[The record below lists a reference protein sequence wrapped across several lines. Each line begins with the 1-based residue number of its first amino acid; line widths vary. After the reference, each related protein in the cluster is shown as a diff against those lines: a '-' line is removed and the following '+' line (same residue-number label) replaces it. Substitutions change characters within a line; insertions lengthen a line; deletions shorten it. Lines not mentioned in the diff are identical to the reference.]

1 MAGEIIWWIVSF
13 GCAILFYAIGAYAQ
27 KLEKPMWFWSGTEV
41 KAEQITDIK
50 RYNKENGVMWKLYS
64 LWYLAAGLA
73 EIWNTV
79 IALIILILGCS
90 VGIVILVH
98 SYLKIYRKYTVQ

>member
-98 SYLKIYRKYTVQ
+98 SYLKIYRKYAVQ

>member
-1 MAGEIIWWIVSF
+1 MAGKIIWWIVSF

-50 RYNKENGVMWKLYS
+50 QYNKENGVMWKLYS
-64 LWYLAAGLA
+64 LWYAAAGLA
-73 EIWNTV
+73 EIWNTIV
-79 IALIILILGCS
+79 ALIILVLSCT
-90 VGIVILVH
+90 VGIVILVR

>member
-1 MAGEIIWWIVSF
+1 MAGKIIWWIVSF

-27 KLEKPMWFWSGTEV
+27 KLEKPMWFWSGSEV

-50 RYNKENGVMWKLYS
+50 QYNKENGVMWKLYS
-64 LWYLAAGLA
+64 LWYAAAGLA
-73 EIWNTV
+73 EIWNTIV
-79 IALIILILGCS
+79 ALIILVLSCT
-90 VGIVILVH
+90 VGIVILVR

>member
-1 MAGEIIWWIVSF
+1 MAGKIIWWVVSF

-50 RYNKENGVMWKLYS
+50 QYNKENGVMWKLYS
-64 LWYLAAGLA
+64 LWYAAAGLA
-73 EIWNTV
+73 EIWNTIV
-79 IALIILILGCS
+79 ALIILVLSCT
-90 VGIVILVH
+90 VGIVILVR

>member
-1 MAGEIIWWIVSF
+1 MAGKIIWWVVSF

-27 KLEKPMWFWSGTEV
+27 KLEKPMWFWSGSEV

-50 RYNKENGVMWKLYS
+50 QYNKENGVMWKLYS
-64 LWYLAAGLA
+64 LWYAAAGLA
-73 EIWNTV
+73 EIWNTIV
-79 IALIILILGCS
+79 ALIILVLSCT
-90 VGIVILVH
+90 VGIVILVR

>member
-1 MAGEIIWWIVSF
+1 MAGKIIWWIVSF

-50 RYNKENGVMWKLYS
+50 QYNKENGVMWKLYS
-64 LWYLAAGLA
+64 LWYAAAGLA
-73 EIWNTV
+73 EIWNTIV
-79 IALIILILGCS
+79 ALIILVLSCT
-90 VGIVILVH
+90 VGIVILVY
-98 SYLKIYRKYTVQ
+98 SYQKIYKKYAVR

>member
-1 MAGEIIWWIVSF
+1 MAGKIIWWIVSF

-98 SYLKIYRKYTVQ
+98 SYLKIYRKYAVQ

>member
-1 MAGEIIWWIVSF
+1 MAGKIIWWIVSF

-50 RYNKENGVMWKLYS
+50 RYNRENGVMWKLYS
-64 LWYLAAGLA
+64 LWYSAAGLA
-73 EIWNTV
+73 EIWNTIV
-79 IALIILILGCS
+79 ALIILVLGGT
-90 VGIVILVH
+90 VGIVILVR